1 DHVAIAA
8 LDLVE
13 PAKLFVNLFGASLI
27 AGGDNHLTGVRLMQ
41 LACGGFKLELMQPLR
56 PDSLIAP
63 QLAKSGPGFHHMTFL
78 VDDLPETIGALDAAG
93 APTVGTD
100 LPSPRWRETSLPPRF
115 PCGTLLQL

>member
-1 DHVAIAA
+1 MAGVAPPTTAAGAAVAEHVRKIDHVAIAA
-8 LDLVE
+8 FDLLE
-13 PAKLFVNLFGASLI
+13 PAKLFVDLFGASLI

-78 VDDLPETIGALDAAG
+78 VDDL
-93 APTVGTD
+93 
-100 LPSPRWRETSLPPRF
+100 
-115 PCGTLLQL
+115 